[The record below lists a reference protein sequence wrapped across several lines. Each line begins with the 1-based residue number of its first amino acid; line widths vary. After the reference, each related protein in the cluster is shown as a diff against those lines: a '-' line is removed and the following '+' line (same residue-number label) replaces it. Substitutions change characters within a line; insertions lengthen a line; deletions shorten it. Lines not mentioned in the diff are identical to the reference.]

1 MAEAL
6 SGLHRSRIHRALS
19 RPNLLLGADREL
31 VLLENLRNLDKVGY
45 RPFCMAALPISL
57 EDQDGGPARVMA
69 VLEK

>member
-1 MAEAL
+1 MDPIDSVSNEVHRILL
-6 SGLHRSRIHRALS
+6 SSG
-19 RPNLLLGADREL
+19 L

-57 EDQDGGPARVMA
+57 EDQDGGPVRVMA